1 MRISSMTDIG
11 KSRRCNEDSVRS
23 GSFSPHAAWAVVCD
37 GMGGAVGGLTASTTA
52 ADMIASKICACY
64 REGMSSSSMQNMLL
78 SAITTANVA
87 VYDRSRADSELHGMG
102 TTVVSAVIESG
113 SCCVAHAGDSRAYIM
128 GPQGIRQVTKDH
140 SVVQQMYDNGE
151 LSEEQMKNHPIKN
164 VITRALGVEED
175 IDIDFNVET
184 LCEGEIL
191 LLCSDGLSNF
201 VDDSDILKAY
211 EEEPFEKLA
220 SKLVEMANDN
230 GGGDN
235 ISVVAV
241 AWE

>member
-1 MRISSMTDIG
+1 MSDIG
-11 KSRRCNEDSVRS
+11 KTRRSNEDSVRS
-23 GSFSPHAAWAVVCD
+23 GSFSQNAAWAVVCD
-37 GMGGAVGGLTASTTA
+37 GMGGAVGGQTASMTA

-64 REGMSSSSMQNMLL
+64 RDGMSGSSVQNMLL

-87 VYDRSRADSELHGMG
+87 VFDRSRVDSELHGMG
-102 TTVVSAVIESG
+102 TTVVAAVIECG
-113 SCCVAHAGDSRAYIM
+113 SCCVAHAGDSRAYII
-128 GPQGIRQVTKDH
+128 GSQGIRQITKDH
-140 SVVQQMYDNGE
+140 SIVQQMYDNGE
-151 LSEEQMKNHPIKN
+151 LSAEQMKNHPIKN

-184 LCEGEIL
+184 LAEGEIL

-201 VDDSDILKAY
+201 VDDSDILKASKS
-211 EEEPFEKLA
+211 EPFELLA
-220 SKLVEMANDN
+220 SRLVEMANDN

-241 AWE
+241 AGE